1 MSKIELAQAL
11 QGRRLHAARLAARE
25 YDVSPVV
32 RKWGTVPDATYRAA
46 ESGRRK
52 VPEQLLALASQTFEV
67 SQNYLL
73 DGETPLARDSLAA
86 RIEGLLARF
95 LTHGFRSVLGD
106 DLPRRLRL
114 ARIEAGFNSPRSA
127 AQHFGW
133 TVARYAGHEG
143 RHRGITFDQAMRYAT
158 SFGLES
164 AEDLLFG
171 KRQVETHASLVAA
184 DQDWSWLRGLGSGD
198 RIGWPTV
205 MLTRERFELVQ
216 PILLPARLVDP
227 DLGTAPLYCIFDG
240 TQRETIAYVLAREAN
255 SGPVLHLDDGRL
267 VSRDRDVAS
276 VATDPLSATDMS
288 ASIPLGTICGTM
300 RITSY

>member
-1 MSKIELAQAL
+1 MISWLSTL
-11 QGRRLHAARLAARE
+11 LAARE
-25 YDVSPVV
+25 YDVSAVV
-32 RKWGTVPDATYRAA
+32 RKWGTIPDATYRAA

-52 VPEQLLALASQTFEV
+52 ISEQLLALASQTFEV

-73 DGETPLARDSLAA
+73 NGETPLARDSLAA
-86 RIEGLLARF
+86 RIEGLLTRY
-95 LTHGFRSVLGD
+95 LEHGFRSVSGD

-127 AQHFGW
+127 AQQFGW

-171 KRQVETHASLVAA
+171 KQHAETQASMVAV
-184 DQDWSWLRGLGSGD
+184 DQDWSWLRSQGSGD

-205 MLTRERFELVQ
+205 MLTREGFELVQ
-216 PILLPARLVDP
+216 PILLPVRLVDH
-227 DLGTAPLYCIFDG
+227 DIGTSPLYCVFDG
-240 TQRETIAYVLAREAN
+240 KQREAIAYLLARETNA
-255 SGPVLHLDDGRL
+255 GPVLHLDGGRL
-267 VSRDRDVAS
+267 VSRDRDVLS
-276 VATDPLSATDMS
+276 VATDPLSAIDTS
-288 ASIPLGTICGTM
+288 ESIPLGTICATL
-300 RITSY
+300 RIASY